1 MSKTK
6 THRLNTH
13 ITQTHKES
21 LDSRTSRPLNS
32 RPSAT
37 SRVLATDQHLH
48 PTSARE
54 RAPETHSQTSDTLSH
69 AHTPRG
75 TPLSGA
81 AHHKPFPCS
90 RAVSRP
96 TRKPSTLEVVWDGGR
111 DNGHNRY
118 TQKLKASLR
127 ILRHRDAGVPEAC
140 ITFRPD
146 LDLSERRTG
155 AGRSPRD
162 AGLHHTLDRS
172 RAVNGNRTERPATT
186 GGQAGKSHYF
196 RV

>member
-1 MSKTK
+1 MGTIKNIYS
-6 THRLNTH
+6 TH

-21 LDSRTSRPLNS
+21 LDSRTSRPLTS
-32 RPSAT
+32 RPSAA

-54 RAPETHSQTSDTLSH
+54 RAPETLSQTSDTLSH

-96 TRKPSTLEVVWDGGR
+96 TRKPSTSKGVRRRRGQPLF
-111 DNGHNRY
+111 
-118 TQKLKASLR
+118 KAPLR
-127 ILRHRDAGVPEAC
+127 LLRHRDAGVPEAC

>member
-1 MSKTK
+1 MPLDLAPLD
-6 THRLNTH
+6 RA
-13 ITQTHKES
+13 QT
-21 LDSRTSRPLNS
+21 LARSRPTPPPDE
-32 RPSAT
+32 RA
-37 SRVLATDQHLH
+37 
-48 PTSARE
+48 

-118 TQKLKASLR
+118 TQKLKAPLR

-186 GGQAGKSHYF
+186 GGQAGKTHYF
-196 RV
+196 